1 MSASKSVHVYLAI
14 VFLAFIHI
22 FICIYAPLWNKLLYL
37 AML

>member
-1 MSASKSVHVYLAI
+1 MGASKSVHVYLAI

-22 FICIYAPLWNKLLYL
+22 FICIYAATWNMLLYL